1 MTSSTTWKVGPLA
14 QASGL
19 TVRTLH
25 HWDTI
30 ALLTP
35 SERTAG
41 GHRSYSEQDVARL
54 YQILA
59 LRSLGLGL
67 ETIATCLDSG
77 VDPVRLVQDHLA
89 GVEATIAG
97 LDQLRERLHR
107 LSSELTCGRMPS
119 SGDLFAALAALSAV
133 DPQSETVLRRHLDGD
148 QLQVLRKRAAALG
161 PAMHYLLEVEW
172 PELYRRAE
180 RLRVA
185 GTPPTDP
192 QVRKL
197 VARMDEL
204 GVLFTGGDSD
214 ISAGVRAAWHE
225 DPAAL
230 SGDPGAPADA
240 WHDLGSYLE
249 HARGRTA

>member
-1 MTSSTTWKVGPLA
+1 MTSSTSWKVGPLA
-14 QASGL
+14 EASGL

-30 ALLTP
+30 GLLTP
-35 SERTAG
+35 SGRTAG

-59 LRSLGLGL
+59 LRNLGLGL

-77 VDPVRLVQDHLA
+77 VDPARLVQDQLA
-89 GVEATIAG
+89 GVEAAIAG
-97 LDQLRERLHR
+97 LDRLRERLHR
-107 LSSELTCGRMPS
+107 LNAELSCGRVPS
-119 SGDLFAALAALSAV
+119 TGDLFAALAALGAV
-133 DPQSETVLRRHLDGD
+133 DPQRETVLSRHLDGD
-148 QLQVLRKRAAALG
+148 QLQVLQQRAAALG
-161 PAMHYLLEVEW
+161 PAVHYLLEVEW

-204 GVLFTGGDSD
+204 GVLFSGGDSG

-230 SGDPGAPADA
+230 AGDPEVPADA
-240 WHDLGSYLE
+240 WRDLGTYLD
-249 HARGRTA
+249 HARGHTA